1 MGVVLVVKIING
13 ATVIQ
18 VYYDLAE
25 LLSLHSL

>member
-18 VYYDLAE
+18 VYYDLTE